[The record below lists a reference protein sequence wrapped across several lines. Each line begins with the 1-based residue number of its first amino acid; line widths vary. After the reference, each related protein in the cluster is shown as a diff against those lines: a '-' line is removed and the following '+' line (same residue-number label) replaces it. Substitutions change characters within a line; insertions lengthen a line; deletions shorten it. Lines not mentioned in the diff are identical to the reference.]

1 MDNIDMFMP
10 EQEEIQSM
18 WKEILLNYGIFL
30 LELLTVFGAIAL
42 IVLAIVQSKKQSESG
57 SVVLTDFSENYKKQ
71 RQSFETFFLSE
82 EETKHQEK
90 KEKKKEKAEAKAEKK
105 RLKGRAGRNLPKR
118 KNPAFLCWILTA
130 ICMHTP

>member
-57 SVVLTDFSENYKKQ
+57 SVVS
-71 RQSFETFFLSE
+71 R
-82 EETKHQEK
+82 
-90 KEKKKEKAEAKAEKK
+90 
-105 RLKGRAGRNLPKR
+105 RLRGWKSAHAGAQPVRNGG
-118 KNPAFLCWILTA
+118 PAAAGLLFG
-130 ICMHTP
+130 

>member
-42 IVLAIVQSKKQSESG
+42 IVLAIVQSKRDS
-57 SVVLTDFSENYKKQ
+57 
-71 RQSFETFFLSE
+71 
-82 EETKHQEK
+82 
-90 KEKKKEKAEAKAEKK
+90 
-105 RLKGRAGRNLPKR
+105 
-118 KNPAFLCWILTA
+118 
-130 ICMHTP
+130 